1 MPIASLPSSFGVGG
15 FGKESYRF
23 VDILSDAGFKLWQIL
38 PLNALGYGHSP
49 YQPLS
54 SYAIDEIYT
63 DLSDLKRRGFLSEIP
78 SYRNGSERID
88 YEAVRAYMAP
98 LLLKAFESAIE
109 KEKNN
114 VLAFIYTHPWVK
126 AWGLYSYYKKKN
138 GLKEW
143 SAWPK
148 GERDRIEDISSLNDD
163 ERNGVLYEAWVQMNL
178 YREWKSLRAHANRR
192 GIKIIGDL
200 PFYVGYDSADVWG
213 NQEFFDIDMNS
224 KKPISVAGVP
234 PDYFSKD
241 GQRWGNP
248 IYKWDLLEKNGFSFW
263 IDRIKGNQEL
273 YDIVRSDHFRAF
285 DTYWKIDAK
294 EKTAKN
300 GEWVLAPGYKLFD
313 TLKEEI
319 KDIEIIAEDLG
330 DLRPEVLA
338 LRDHYGFPGMEVIE
352 FDFYDSEV
360 TKKRDALSK
369 ENAVLYTGTH
379 DNMPFKAFFSSLKE
393 KEKKEWIAALEN
405 KGFIGDISK
414 NIIEYCLSSVASYAI
429 FPLSDL
435 LNLGEEARLNEP
447 GSSNQSNWSWS
458 LRDYKDVLDKVPYW
472 KEVNGKYNR

>member
-63 DLSDLKRRGFLSEIP
+63 DLSDLKRSGFLSEIP

-126 AWGLYSYYKKKN
+126 VWGLYSYYKKKN
-138 GLKEW
+138 ELKEW

-148 GERDRIEDISSLNDD
+148 DGRDRIEDISSLNDD

-178 YREWKSLRAHANRR
+178 YREWKSLRAHANRK

-248 IYKWDLLEKNGFSFW
+248 IYKWDLLEKSGFSFW

-273 YDIVRSDHFRAF
+273 YDIVRIDHFRAF